1 MSALNATH
9 ASLTAMDVN
18 GLRTRFDR
26 PTFPI
31 TLFWHTDGGRRS
43 GRGRILDTRQ
53 PSLALATS

>member
-43 GRGRILDTRQ
+43 GRILDAGQ
-53 PSLALATS
+53 PS